1 MVSLPNNLKNNDIEY
16 TTLIDTP
23 TLVIGTCNVYN
34 NKSMLKAH
42 HHELNEYYIITSG
55 TGYVYKN
62 DKWIPA
68 KKDDVFEFTAGEKH
82 LCEPDT
88 EEGLSFI
95 YVFQKGPFNGIKYYF
110 GNSKL

>member
-42 HHELNEYYIITSG
+42 H
-55 TGYVYKN
+55 
-62 DKWIPA
+62 
-68 KKDDVFEFTAGEKH
+68 
-82 LCEPDT
+82 
-88 EEGLSFI
+88 
-95 YVFQKGPFNGIKYYF
+95 QIK
-110 GNSKL
+110 